1 MPKRK
6 KLTEAEWN
14 KVFHLRCR
22 SKEGREL
29 SKEDRALV
37 DAAWRENPE
46 RYANMD
52 ADVFD
57 ATVPF
62 GSSVRWRRK

>member
-1 MPKRK
+1 VTI
-6 KLTEAEWN
+6 KLSEADWAE
-14 KVFHLRCR
+14 VFKLRCR

-29 SKEDRALV
+29 SKAERRLVDRAWKE
-37 DAAWRENPE
+37 DPK
-46 RYANMD
+46 RYKETE

-62 GSSVRWRRK
+62 GSTARAKR